1 MGKSMPILYVG
12 VDLAKNVFPVHEV
25 NEAGNFLRA
34 FPSPGDGSVALR
46 FILTSPSVALRR

>member
-1 MGKSMPILYVG
+1 MPILYVG